1 MLAERDSE
9 ASAKVVHLRT
19 VYNNF
24 CWLHTTLRVTPAM
37 EAGIDDTVR
46 DVDWIVDLID
56 ANTPKPKKSGPKPGT
71 KYKPRKMA

>member
-46 DVDWIVDLID
+46 DMDWIVDLID

>member
-1 MLAERDSE
+1 
-9 ASAKVVHLRT
+9 
-19 VYNNF
+19 
-24 CWLHTTLRVTPAM
+24 M